1 MGNNFEIKYSV
12 KVKKIITGRLKQNCY
27 LVSRNKLLIIIDP
40 GSNATE
46 IVNEINKHNLIPL
59 AILNTHA
66 HFDHIGAIDY
76 LKNKYSIPFYL
87 HSNDNRLLRSA
98 NLYQLVFK
106 GDGSIIIPS
115 VDIYFDDNNL
125 NYNIGNIKFSFLHTP
140 GHTNGSVCIKINNNL
155 FTGDTLMKNVIGR
168 SDLPGGNKN
177 KLIDSLMKIKDLPNK
192 LNIYPGHGKKSIL
205 GDEISTINNYIKI
218 NP

>member
-1 MGNNFEIKYSV
+1 M
-12 KVKKIITGRLKQNCY
+12 KVNKIITGRLKQNCY

-40 GSNATE
+40 GNNATE
-46 IVNEINKHNLIPL
+46 IVNEINKHDLIPL

-66 HFDHIGAIDY
+66 HFDHIGAVDY

-87 HSNDNRLLRSA
+87 HSKDFRLLRSA

-106 GDGSIIIPS
+106 GDGKIKVPN
-115 VDIYFDDNNL
+115 VDFFFDDNDL
-125 NYNIGNIKFSFLHTP
+125 NYNIGKIKFSFLHTP

-177 KLIDSLMKIKDLPNK
+177 KLIDSLIKIKNLPNK

-205 GDEISTINNYIKI
+205 VDEISTIKNYIKI
-218 NP
+218 NS